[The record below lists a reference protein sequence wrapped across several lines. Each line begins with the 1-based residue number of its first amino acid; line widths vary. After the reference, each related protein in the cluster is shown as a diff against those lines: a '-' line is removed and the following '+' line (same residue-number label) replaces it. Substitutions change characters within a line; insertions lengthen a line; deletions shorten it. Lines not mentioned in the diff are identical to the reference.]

1 MSTRKRVTPTFKEL
15 REDLKTMTFREKV
28 DHLWTYYKA
37 WLIGVFLVAVVLSA
51 TISGIINNSKEVLVS
66 GMLANVSISAEGK
79 AYLEEDYFQK
89 VGGTAGQTV
98 ELFTTNFESMA
109 DPTSSEDN
117 YMAAQGMIGRVSA
130 GLLDY
135 ALLDELALEFYIT
148 QAMFLDLTDFFTADE
163 LAQLAQKDMLI
174 YALEGDMDG
183 EGKYIEGSADTE
195 DRFPVAV
202 KLKDTP
208 FAQEALY
215 GKDIYFIVGGNDP
228 DLEAVRTVWEH
239 ILAWEDR

>member
-1 MSTRKRVTPTFKEL
+1 MSTRKKVIPTFKEL

-28 DHLWTYYKA
+28 DHLWTYYKE
-37 WLIGVFLVAVVLSA
+37 WLIVVFLVAVALGSA
-51 TISGIINNSKEVLVS
+51 ITGYINNSKEVLVS

-79 AYLEEDYFQK
+79 DYLENGYFQK
-89 VGGTAGQTV
+89 VGGTSGQVV
-98 ELFTTNFESMA
+98 ELFTTNFQSMA

-135 ALLDELALEFYIT
+135 ALLDDLALEFYIT
-148 QAMFLDLTDFFTADE
+148 QSMFLDLTEFFTPEE
-163 LAQLAQKDMLI
+163 LAELAEKDMLI

-183 EGKYIEGSADTE
+183 EGKYIEGSANIE

-202 KLKDTP
+202 KLKDTA
-208 FAQEALY
+208 FAQDALY
-215 GKDIYFIVGGNDP
+215 GKDIYFIVGGNQP
-228 DLEAVRTVWEH
+228 DLEAVRTMWEH
-239 ILAWEDR
+239 MMTWEDR